1 MLAVFP
7 ISLIKGLLFSF
18 PKAALAS
25 ERGSISSDCY
35 FAAPASVTT
44 LHGVTP
50 GSAAY
55 NCK

>member
-1 MLAVFP
+1 MLAAFP
-7 ISLIKGLLFSF
+7 LSNKGIAFLFF